1 MNASETLK
9 LVSFAQMNFK
19 KRKRRTNIF
28 LHLSS
33 PEHTP
38 ALVPASKA

>member
-9 LVSFAQMNFK
+9 LVSFAQMSK
-19 KRKRRTNIF
+19 KRKRRMNIL

-33 PEHTP
+33 CEHTP